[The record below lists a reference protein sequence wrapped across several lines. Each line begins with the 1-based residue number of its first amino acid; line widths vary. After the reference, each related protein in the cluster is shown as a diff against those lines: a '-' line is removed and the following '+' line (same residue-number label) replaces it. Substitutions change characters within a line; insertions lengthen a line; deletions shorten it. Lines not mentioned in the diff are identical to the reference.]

1 VQFRAKFRFETWPN
15 GLAFAILRPSH
26 DTREQTVAELRRGY
40 LAGRLDTDTFSRRV
54 GDAMRSGSHDELRG
68 LTADLPASPPAG
80 LTQRLRARLGQRPA
94 GLLEAGDLV
103 HAQLTIGRSSSCQL
117 VLSDDT
123 VSRRHAELFLDGGR
137 WILRDL
143 GSSNGTWVNGRRV
156 VEAEVRTGDVV
167 HFGGCRLRL

>member
-1 VQFRAKFRFETWPN
+1 
-15 GLAFAILRPSH
+15 
-26 DTREQTVAELRRGY
+26 
-40 LAGRLDTDTFSRRV
+40 
-54 GDAMRSGSHDELRG
+54 MRSGSHDELRG

-94 GLLEAGDLV
+94 GLLEVGQLV
-103 HAQLTIGRSSSCQL
+103 HARLTIGRSSSCQL